1 MQKFSFKISLEATS
15 EKEAQQ
21 KMASLTTL
29 ASKLSNKEL
38 NKLSEIVKENGE
50 TLKMAKNFLGL

>member
-1 MQKFSFKISLEATS
+1 MQKFSFKISLEANN

-21 KMASLTTL
+21 KMSALTTL